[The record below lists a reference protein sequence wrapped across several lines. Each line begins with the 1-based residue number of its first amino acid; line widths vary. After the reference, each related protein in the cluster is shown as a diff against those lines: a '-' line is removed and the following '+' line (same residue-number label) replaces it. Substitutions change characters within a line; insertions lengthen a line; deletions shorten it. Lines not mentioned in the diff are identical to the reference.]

1 MLKTSEIEATFPIK
15 DSIKV
20 CNYILRFFITLKF
33 TCEKRYINKQVPYN
47 INILKQ
53 LYFNILLFKH
63 FFINFT
69 KC

>member
-33 TCEKRYINKQVPYN
+33 TCEKQY